1 MPKGKGL
8 RITREQWLKSIPIRI
23 TNEYYE
29 NEDGSTTILVEI
41 EYKGF
46 IGKLLKIF
54 SITPPP
60 KYKRIVLDRIGSIVW
75 KMCDGKHSIEDII
88 KKLVKE
94 TGLSRRNIEL
104 AIYNY
109 IKTLIMKGLIEL
121 KIPNE

>member
-1 MPKGKGL
+1 MPRGKGI
-8 RITREQWLKSIPIRI
+8 RISREQWLKSIPIRI

-29 NEDGSTTILVEI
+29 NDDGTTTILVEI

-75 KMCDGKHSIEDII
+75 KMCDGKHSVEDII
-88 KKLVKE
+88 KKLMKE

-104 AIYNY
+104 ATYNY

-121 KIPNE
+121 RIPSE